1 MWDSFQFIKGE
12 IYYEDFTSSIQNL
25 MVKETLK
32 HLVKVHTFG
41 FHYNK
46 TLQYAVEIID
56 TVKASTI
63 NSKKLQSEYFKQWA
77 ELIVII
83 V

>member
-1 MWDSFQFIKGE
+1 
-12 IYYEDFTSSIQNL
+12 

-32 HLVKVHTFG
+32 HLVKVHTSA

-46 TLQYAVEIID
+46 TLQYAVEVID

-63 NSKKLQSEYFKQWA
+63 NSKKTTIRVFQTVSGANCYHCLKTF
-77 ELIVII
+77 L
-83 V
+83 